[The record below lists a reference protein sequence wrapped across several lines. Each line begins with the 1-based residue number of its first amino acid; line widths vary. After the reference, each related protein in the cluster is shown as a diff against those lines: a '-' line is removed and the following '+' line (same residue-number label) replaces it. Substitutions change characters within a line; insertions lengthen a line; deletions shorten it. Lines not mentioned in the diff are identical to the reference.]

1 MGVPDRESL
10 SKYIRKRAVSLYT
23 PHQRVEHELNSSS
36 PESAVTIDTEQAEEG
51 MSTREEV
58 EAAEAKMN
66 TAKDALMS
74 YIERE
79 EKTID
84 LDWHRR
90 LVARLKKA
98 ETEFLQAISELGR

>member
-1 MGVPDRESL
+1 
-10 SKYIRKRAVSLYT
+10 
-23 PHQRVEHELNSSS
+23 
-36 PESAVTIDTEQAEEG
+36 
-51 MSTREEV
+51 MSTLEEV

-74 YIERE
+74 YIER